1 MEIKK
6 ARPRENKPPKG
17 SDNLTPEDI
26 LLRQSD
32 WHYCR
37 NTDGTIRTVLDPQKA
52 SMFGLDFKV
61 APDIVM
67 PLFDFGVIRPLGVPY
82 NVREAEMRQ
91 SLWRSDPSVSY
102 YFN

>member
-1 MEIKK
+1 
-6 ARPRENKPPKG
+6 
-17 SDNLTPEDI
+17 
-26 LLRQSD
+26 
-32 WHYCR
+32 
-37 NTDGTIRTVLDPQKA
+37 
-52 SMFGLDFKV
+52 MFGLDFKV